1 MPMLAANVELAMHA
15 SPLATIECVRAFSAT
30 DLRGMTKGI
39 HLPVLIVHGDADATV
54 PIAASGKRA
63 AEMIPQAQLK
73 IYPNAPHGL
82 FYTHRDE
89 LNRDIAAFASDGR
102 VALANAA

>member
-1 MPMLAANVELAMHA
+1 MSAIEIDTPA
-15 SPLATIECVRAFSAT
+15 PLALNE
-30 DLRGMTKGI
+30 
-39 HLPVLIVHGDADATV
+39 LI
-54 PIAASGKRA
+54 PN
-63 AEMIPQAQLK
+63 AQLK

-102 VALANAA
+102 IALASAA